1 MNQAK
6 VAHILISSAD
16 PLQAEQWK
24 TALTPEYTVSLLS
37 GLQNIGE
44 HLSLSHAAILVIDA
58 NLLDS
63 GISPLTA
70 LAQPQLKIL
79 IIGNHWSDQQQID
92 ALISGC
98 AGYCEAET
106 ANKMLRKAINRL
118 LKGDLWI
125 QRHLVPH
132 VIRTLSELN
141 HNLQASHDRH
151 SNESRDKLELLSNR
165 ELEVANLVKTGE
177 CNKRIASQLNIS
189 ERTVKAHLTSIFNKL
204 EIRDRLHLALFLK
217 ETNPSE

>member
-37 GLQNIGE
+37 GLQNIDE
-44 HLSLSHAAILVIDA
+44 YLSLPHAAVLVIDA

-63 GISPLTA
+63 GFTSITA
-70 LAQPQLKIL
+70 LDQTQLKIL

-106 ANKMLRKAINRL
+106 ASKLLRKAINRL
-118 LKGDLWI
+118 LKGDIWI

-132 VIRTLSELN
+132 VIRTLAELN
-141 HNLQASHDRH
+141 HNLQAGHDRH
-151 SNESRDKLELLSNR
+151 SNDGGNKLELLSNR

-217 ETNPSE
+217 ETNSSE